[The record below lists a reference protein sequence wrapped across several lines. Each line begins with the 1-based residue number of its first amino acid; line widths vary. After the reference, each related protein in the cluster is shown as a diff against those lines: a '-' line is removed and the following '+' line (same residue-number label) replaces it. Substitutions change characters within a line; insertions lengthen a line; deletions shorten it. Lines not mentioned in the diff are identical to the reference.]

1 MPLTWEIDKIENY
14 EELCWLPDSKE
25 GEEPKFRVS
34 PITEVLI
41 WRTMVVDM
49 GKITPE
55 NVNEFAWR
63 LMLYEKVFG
72 GAIFDNGEERA
83 LTYEEVRAHI
93 GLVTNVSTTSRTAWR
108 KRFLKMIEDDLGW
121 KVKREIEKAKA

>member
-14 EELCWLPDSKE
+14 KELCWLPDSKE
-25 GEEPKFRVS
+25 GEELKFRVS

-49 GKITPE
+49 GKITSE

-63 LMLYEKVFG
+63 LMLYEKIFG
-72 GAIFDNGEERA
+72 GAILDNGEERA

-108 KRFLKMIEDDLGW
+108 KRLLKMIENEFGW
-121 KVKREIEKAKA
+121 QVKREIEKAKA